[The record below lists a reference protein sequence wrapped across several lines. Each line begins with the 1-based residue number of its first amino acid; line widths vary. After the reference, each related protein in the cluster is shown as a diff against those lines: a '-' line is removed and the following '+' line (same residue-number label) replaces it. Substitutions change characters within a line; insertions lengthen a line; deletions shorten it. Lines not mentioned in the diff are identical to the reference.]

1 MLVPNKP
8 VKWWINGCEYM
19 EVIYLNQLPV
29 GLFAQLVEH
38 YTGIAEVMG
47 SNSVQAWIWR
57 SLSFTFSQCSRN
69 AVDDFYKF
77 WNQILLKMLAYIFW
91 SFSKSRNLNS
101 DLYPRKSTG
110 SNEKDFRAYL
120 KPNFSNTFYEHS
132 EQHIISRRSSH
143 LFFVVFFLLFCLFFL
158 IWLDKLK
165 LGRSLNNI

>member
-1 MLVPNKP
+1 
-8 VKWWINGCEYM
+8 M

-29 GLFAQLVEH
+29 ALLV
-38 YTGIAEVMG
+38 AEVMG
-47 SNSVQAWIWR
+47 SNPVQAWVFFQDFFSLLLKLCSLLRR

-69 AVDDFYKF
+69 AVVDFYKF

-110 SNEKDFRAYL
+110 SYQKDFRAYL

-132 EQHIISRRSSH
+132 KQHIISRRSFH
-143 LFFVVFFLLFCLFFL
+143 LFFVVFLLLFCFVLFFNL
-158 IWLDKLK
+158 V
-165 LGRSLNNI
+165 G